1 MSLPL
6 TRRHILALLAGGAA
20 STALSRPSLSNNL
33 GLGQME
39 MKEGYDSITSPLDA
53 AMSSS
58 PLLSS
63 GTIEATERALAKYQ
77 ELAAQGGWPQVTGN
91 ERLQLGDDNA
101 DVVSLRQRLV
111 ASGDLAPSLGR
122 SPVFDSYLDGAVMR
136 FQARHGIEASGVVGD
151 TSRAALAIPIDV
163 RVKQLQM
170 NIVRLREMGS
180 LGSRYMMMNIPATEV
195 EAVSNGV
202 VEQRHNTVIGKPDRP
217 SPILSTV
224 VQNVNFNPFWTVPLS
239 IIKKDLIPLMQKDP
253 GYLTEHHIR
262 IYTPTGQE
270 ILASQI
276 DWNTDEATRMR
287 FTQDPGFDNS
297 LGQVRINIANQYG
310 VYMHDTPE
318 KSVFGSEYH
327 FDSSGCARVQDV
339 RDLCAWILQGT
350 EYTRD
355 RIDEVIRS
363 GARTTAT
370 PTAKVPVFWIY
381 VTAWATPEGLV
392 EFRDDVYN
400 KDGYA
405 NLAVVTNDDNG

>member
-1 MSLPL
+1 M
-6 TRRHILALLAGGAA
+6 
-20 STALSRPSLSNNL
+20 N
-33 GLGQME
+33 
-39 MKEGYDSITSPLDA
+39 
-53 AMSSS
+53 
-58 PLLSS
+58 
-63 GTIEATERALAKYQ
+63 
-77 ELAAQGGWPQVTGN
+77 
-91 ERLQLGDDNA
+91 
-101 DVVSLRQRLV
+101 
-111 ASGDLAPSLGR
+111 SGDLAPSLGR
-122 SPVFDSYLDGAVMR
+122 SPVFDSYLAGAVKR

-163 RVKQLQM
+163 RIKQLQM
-170 NIVRLREMGS
+170 NIVRLREMGN
-180 LGSRYMMMNIPATEV
+180 LGSRYIMMNIPATEV

-262 IYTPTGQE
+262 IYNPQGQE
-270 ILASQI
+270 IQASQI

-363 GARTTAT
+363 GARITAM
-370 PTAKVPVFWIY
+370 PTAKVPVFWVY

-405 NLAVVTNDDNG
+405 NLAVVTNEDNG